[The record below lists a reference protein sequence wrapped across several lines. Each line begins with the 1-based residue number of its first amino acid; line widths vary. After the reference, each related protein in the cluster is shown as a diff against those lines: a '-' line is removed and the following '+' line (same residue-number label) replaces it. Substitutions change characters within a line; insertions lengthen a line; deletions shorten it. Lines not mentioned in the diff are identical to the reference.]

1 MKYLA
6 YIVISLLFLSPFLLS
21 NRFSFLS
28 NFVVL
33 LSVLLLIIANRFEK
47 GILFSKT
54 NIFLFIFFIASIL
67 FLPFSLLPIR
77 SVANVIWLLGYI
89 GIFVYIQSLITNENI
104 LKNISKLFIIFT
116 AVFGIYSLISF
127 VETGLTAYP
136 RLIGII
142 GNHNVYGGFLIIPFL
157 LSIFLI
163 ITEKGKWQRC
173 AWYLSGSIIF
183 ASLVLTFSRG
193 TWFSIIL
200 AIIISIIL
208 FGNKIWSIYK
218 IKDLRLVIRPL
229 IILVFLSLAVFSTV
243 WYMAKSTTIKGDS
256 KIVDELKIY
265 PQQDIEVN
273 AVTARLGYF
282 KDAWQTFLRSP
293 ITGFGEGMYSY
304 ALRMYKTDPMF
315 GSFADPHNWLLKKLV
330 ENGFFVTIVFVAFIF
345 LLFKEIVS
353 LIIRRKEIS
362 WLPITIFTALVG
374 GTIHGL
380 MDFDWSIN
388 LVLLVF
394 FVFAGALYGYLQNS
408 ETVNSRYFPKWFNYI
423 LLFIIIVASFISLQ
437 TLRADIA
444 RAKGDIY
451 FANKDSETAIDS
463 YFESIT
469 YNSYDPASWYSLWK
483 VYFTRGQYSPA
494 KNCIDKALEI
504 FPESGIYWGAKAR
517 TEEVLGNSDD
527 YRQSLLK
534 AIKYFPASDLSYYV
548 KLVEFD
554 FKQKK
559 YDEALSYIN
568 KAEPVYSRYEKSLWY
583 KNDPNSTLMSEN
595 LSILKDYKKKIVDLN
610 K

>member
-1 MKYLA
+1 MKYLT

-54 NIFLFIFFIASIL
+54 NILLFIFFVASIL

-77 SVANVIWLLGYI
+77 SIANVIWLLGYI
-89 GIFVYIQSLITNENI
+89 GIFVYIQNLVTNENI
-104 LKNISKLFIIFT
+104 LKNISKLFVIFT

-163 ITEKGKWQRC
+163 ITERGKWQRLV
-173 AWYLSGSIIF
+173 WYLSGAVIL

-193 TWFSIIL
+193 TWLSIVL
-200 AIIISIIL
+200 AVIISAIF
-208 FGNKIWSIYK
+208 FGNKIWSNYK
-218 IKDLRLVIRPL
+218 INDFKQVVRSL
-229 IILVFLSLAVFSTV
+229 IILIFLSLAVFSTV
-243 WYMAKSTTIKGDS
+243 WYMAKNTTIKGDS
-256 KIVDELKIY
+256 KIADELTIY
-265 PQQDIEVN
+265 PQQDLEVN
-273 AVTARLGYF
+273 AVTARLAYF
-282 KDAWQTFLRSP
+282 QDAWKTFLRSP
-293 ITGFGEGMYSY
+293 LTGFGQGMYVQ
-304 ALRMYKTDPMF
+304 ALRMYKSDPMF
-315 GSFADPHNWLLKKLV
+315 GSFADPHNWLLKNLV
-330 ENGFFVTIVFVAFIF
+330 ENGIFVTAILVVFLV
-345 LLFKEIVS
+345 LLFREIAS
-353 LIIRRKEIS
+353 LIIRKKDIS
-362 WLPITIFTALVG
+362 WLSITIFTALVG

-394 FVFAGALYGYLQNS
+394 FVFAGALYGYLQNGQ
-408 ETVNSRYFPKWFNYI
+408 ELRTRYFPKWFNYMF
-423 LLFIIIVASFISLQ
+423 LFIIVVISFISLQ

-451 FANKDSETAIDS
+451 FANKDSETAINS

-483 VYFTRGQYSPA
+483 VYFTRGQYGPA

-517 TEEVLGNSDD
+517 TEEALGNSDD

-595 LSILKDYKKKIVDLN
+595 LAILKDYKKKIVDLN